1 MIMKIWPWSALKEL
15 DMALTYLA
23 RERDLLQR
31 RVEWYAAQNKAFVQQ
46 YTAALREARLQ
57 LSQEQAD
64 KVELRRRIE
73 VLEQAKKGT

>member
-1 MIMKIWPWSALKEL
+1 
-15 DMALTYLA
+15 MALTCLA

-31 RVEWYAAQNKAFVQQ
+31 RVEWYAAQNKAFVQE
-46 YTAALREARLQ
+46 YSAALRETRLQ

>member
-1 MIMKIWPWSALKEL
+1 MKIWPWSALNAL
-15 DMALTYLA
+15 DRALTCLA

-31 RVEWYAAQNKAFVQQ
+31 RVEWYAAQNKAFVQE
-46 YTAALREARLQ
+46 YTIALRETRLQ
-57 LSQEQAD
+57 LSQEQAG

>member
-1 MIMKIWPWSALKEL
+1 
-15 DMALTYLA
+15 MALTCLA

-31 RVEWYAAQNKAFVQQ
+31 RVEWYAAQNKAFVQE
-46 YTAALREARLQ
+46 YTAALRETRLQ